1 MGKKQEQKQIEQD
14 KRLTIRWKGAPDE
27 HDYLAALSYLS
38 LLLSR
43 RQAERV
49 VDALHREEPCTYE
62 ASDLLRAAHLP
73 LLPRDDPHVA
83 HDLEKVRKGKELVP
97 ILLVGG
103 DLLKNAPLVIADGYH
118 RVCAAY
124 HINEDL
130 EIPCR
135 IVEWPPTTAPANE

>member
-1 MGKKQEQKQIEQD
+1 MGKNREQQQIEHD
-14 KRLTIRWKGAPDE
+14 KRLTIRWKSAPDE

-49 VDALHREEPCTYE
+49 VDALHGEEPCTYE
-62 ASDLLRAAHLP
+62 ASDLLRAAQLP
-73 LLPRDDPHVA
+73 LLPHDDPHVA
-83 HDLEKVRKGKELVP
+83 HDLEKVRKGKALVP

-103 DLLKNAPLVIADGYH
+103 DLLKNSPLVIADGYH
-118 RVCAAY
+118 RICAAY
-124 HINEDL
+124 HINENL

-135 IVEWPPTTAPANE
+135 IVEWPPTTAQANE

>member
-38 LLLSR
+38 LILPR
-43 RQAERV
+43 RHAERV
-49 VDALHREEPCTYE
+49 VDALREEESCTYE

-83 HDLEKVRKGKELVP
+83 QDLEKVRKGKALVP

-118 RVCAAY
+118 RICAAY
-124 HINEDL
+124 HINENL

-135 IVEWPPTTAPANE
+135 IVEWPPTTARANE